1 MGLGSL
7 AGGLAKGWL
16 TADDAMRADAR
27 EKRDAENDRQA
38 RELRQ
43 QQIDQKKAEDQAAKE
58 FGEAWGKV
66 GTEAED
72 VNLGDGRTAVGM
84 PTGTAQKIEDYNR
97 GIEAQTRDLMGGDTV
112 SAGQDLAAIPDAKAT
127 AKRAFTE
134 ADALAAGAKS
144 YAKLGL
150 GKEGL
155 ELAKQAGARRLVD
168 NVTQAALSGD
178 LSPLVKN
185 VGTYLGIA
193 KGELVDD
200 GNGGRFAV
208 LTRDDGTT
216 TKMPFGELISIVQG
230 KGPEWAMRQAGNDNK
245 FMMALLNQ
253 QARLAAI
260 EQRAEA
266 SAAATAA
273 RLATAGNGSG
283 KSSSGK
289 GSGAAGDD
297 VLKLKKEWN
306 EAYGSKDAGGAFAPW
321 NDEAFSAWQTLGRMN
336 SAPPDELADVAK
348 KVAMTASGTTVL
360 SNTPGAFIPRVRYDS
375 QGRAN
380 IYVTNERGKEYLLGA
395 GVDTKFAKKD
405 EVWRAQDELFSKI
418 ASDEPARYASLY
430 AVAKDATK
438 YNALVEAA
446 RANPGDVQVQADAR
460 IAEMIRS
467 RPDKAP
473 DKPPH
478 TSSKPAG
485 AQTTQEKFS
494 SDQLAGAKA
503 RGVEPPTSAGDAVA
517 AVKDAA
523 GRFGDWISGGVS
535 SFREGM
541 FSRQLEGWRSRP
553 ESRFPAAAAT
563 LIDLAKTS
571 PKLRQQITPDE
582 WNDLHVAAG
591 IPIPQ

>member
-66 GTEAED
+66 GTETED
-72 VNLGDGRTAVGM
+72 VSLGDGRTAEGM

-97 GIEAQTRDLMGGDTV
+97 NIEAQTRELMGGDTV

-150 GKEGL
+150 GKESVV
-155 ELAKQAGARRLVD
+155 LAAQAGARRLVD
-168 NVTQAALSGD
+168 SVTQAALSGD
-178 LSPLVKN
+178 LSPLVKT
-185 VGTYLGIA
+185 VGTAHGIT

-200 GNGGRFAV
+200 GNGGRLAV
-208 LTRDDGTT
+208 LTRADGTA

-245 FMMALLNQ
+245 FLMALLAQ
-253 QARLAAI
+253 QTRREAI
-260 EQRAEA
+260 EQRAE
-266 SAAATAA
+266 SDAARTAA
-273 RLATAGNGSG
+273 RLAAAGNGSG

-289 GSGAAGDD
+289 GGAGDD

-306 EAYGSKDAGGAFAPW
+306 EAYGAKDAGGAFAPW

-348 KVAMTASGTTVL
+348 KMAMTASGIAVR
-360 SNTPGAFIPRVRYDS
+360 SNTPGAFVPQVRYDS

-380 IYVTNERGKEYLLGA
+380 IYVTNERGKEYLLGS

-405 EVWRAQDELFSKI
+405 GIWKAQDELFARI
-418 ASDEPARYASLY
+418 ASAEPARYAALY
-430 AVAKDATK
+430 GVAKDATK

-446 RANPGDVQVQADAR
+446 RANPGDAQVQADAR
-460 IAEMIRS
+460 IAEMIRA
-467 RPDKAP
+467 RPDRKE
-473 DKPPH
+473 DKRPPAS
-478 TSSKPAG
+478 SSKPVG
-485 AQTTQEKFS
+485 VQTTQEKFS
-494 SDQLAGAKA
+494 PAQLESAKA
-503 RGVEPPTSAGDAVA
+503 RGVEPPVSAGDAAA
-517 AVKDAA
+517 AVKGAA
-523 GRFGDWISGGVS
+523 GRVGEWFSGGVAS
-535 SFREGM
+535 AREGV
-541 FSRQLEGWRSRP
+541 FSRQLKGWRSRP